1 MPEAEAPNLWPPDVK
16 SWFTGKDPDAGK
28 EWRWVEKGRQK
39 MRWLD
44 AITDSIDMSLSKL
57 WELAHDREAWRA
69 ALHGVSKR
77 WTRLSDWTELW
88 GWISWTLI
96 IKDKNQ
102 VYIYHA
108 RKVSTF
114 LYIKY
119 KMFFFFFLCILYE
132 NVFHNQNKVTL
143 HHQSMIQPVFPDGT
157 SNAGDGST
165 WVWSPG
171 GGHGNPLQHS
181 CLQNPMDRGAWWAT
195 VPRAAKSDTT
205 KTT

>member
-1 MPEAEAPNLWPPDVK
+1 MPEAEAPNFWPPDVK
-16 SWFTGKDPDAGK
+16 NWFTGKDPDAGK

-44 AITDSIDMSLSKL
+44 AITDSMDMSLSKL
-57 WELAHDREAWRA
+57 WELVHDREACRA
-69 ALHGVSKR
+69 AVHGVSKR

-108 RKVSTF
+108 GKVSTF

-119 KMFFFFFLCILYE
+119 
-132 NVFHNQNKVTL
+132 VFHNQNKVTL
-143 HHQSMIQPVFPDGT
+143 YHQSMIQPVFPDGT
-157 SNAGDGST
+157 SNSGDVST

-171 GGHGNPLQHS
+171 GHGNPLQYS